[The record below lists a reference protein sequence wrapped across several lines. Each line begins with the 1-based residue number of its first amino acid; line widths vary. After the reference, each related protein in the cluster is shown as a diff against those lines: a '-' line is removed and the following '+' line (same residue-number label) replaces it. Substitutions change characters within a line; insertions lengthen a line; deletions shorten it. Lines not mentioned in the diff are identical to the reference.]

1 MKKVLTFL
9 LCSLYFVSIPAISTE
24 EPLTLSQNRRYALT
38 QTVVDKEMYFDAI
51 PERPTTKIEISSF
64 QDEALT
70 ITGETLVPNTLLSII
85 SLTINSNGIPVF
97 TLSNGQFIK
106 ASREA
111 IFNDLVSKQ
120 QSVSLDYW
128 LKPSFVT
135 YEAPYTNGVS
145 EVKNNLK
152 PYSRVHLVEQAETEH
167 GIYYKTDSGFWIS
180 VEDLSVAD
188 NRMAKVQEVLL
199 EKYNKDK

>member
-9 LCSLYFVSIPAISTE
+9 LCSLYFVSIPAICTE

-70 ITGETLVPNTLLSII
+70 ITGETLVPNTLLSIV

-128 LKPSFVT
+128 LKPSFVKIGR
-135 YEAPYTNGVS
+135 AHV
-145 EVKNNLK
+145 
-152 PYSRVHLVEQAETEH
+152 
-167 GIYYKTDSGFWIS
+167 
-180 VEDLSVAD
+180 
-188 NRMAKVQEVLL
+188 
-199 EKYNKDK
+199 